1 MSKAVEWGYLKK
13 NPAQGVKQ
21 LAVDEALPR
30 YLNQVDFQALLR
42 AEPDPDFRRL
52 WELYLRTG
60 CRRSELL
67 QLTVEDINWQGRVIL
82 VKRTKGRRPKLVP
95 ITPAVEQLIRKV
107 KVQVGK
113 LFPWT
118 PDYVTHRFKKWSRA
132 AGLECRLHDLR
143 HTYGSWLV
151 QAGVEIKILKDLM
164 GHRDVKTT
172 EIYAHL
178 KLEQLAK
185 ASEKIKVEK
194 P

>member
-1 MSKAVEWGYLKK
+1 
-13 NPAQGVKQ
+13 

-30 YLNQVDFQALLR
+30 YLEQEEFQAFLR

-67 QLTVEDINWQGRVIL
+67 QLTVEDINWRGRVIL
-82 VKRTKGRRPKLVP
+82 VKRTKGRRAKPIP
-95 ITPAVEQLIRKV
+95 ITPEVEQLIREIQ
-107 KVQVGK
+107 VQVGK

-151 QAGVEIKILKDLM
+151 QAGVEIKVLKDLM